1 MLPEHHFSSSPESP
15 GSPCSSESSVQNFI
29 PKLPPSPG
37 DYFVQVQKDR
47 IFRVPPPQNSRRM
60 AVYTR
65 RASSRRRRTCLRCLA
80 WAASPILLLAAALA
94 VLCLVFRPQKPVYSI
109 TALSIAGFNVSSSSY
124 LSPTFLATVR
134 AENPNQKIGLS
145 YLNGGDVTVS
155 FAGVSLCRGD
165 WPAFFQGRRN
175 LTSFQV
181 PMTGAGIRLSSAM
194 RQQLEAAQR
203 RREVALLIGIKV
215 PVRLKVGAVTSWT
228 TTVNA
233 RCDVTVDT
241 LTAESNILTESC
253 QVKNVI

>member
-1 MLPEHHFSSSPESP
+1 MLPQHHFSSSPEPP

-29 PKLPPSPG
+29 PKLPPPPG

-47 IFRVPPPQNSRRM
+47 IFRIPPPQNSRRM
-60 AVYTR
+60 AAYT
-65 RASSRRRRTCLRCLA
+65 RRRRTCLRCLA
-80 WAASPILLLAAALA
+80 WAAAPLLLLAAALA

-109 TALSIAGFNVSSSSY
+109 TALSIAGFNVSSSSS
-124 LSPTFLATVR
+124 LSPTFLTTFR
-134 AENPNQKIGLS
+134 AENPNQKIGLR

-181 PMTGAGIRLSSAM
+181 PVTGASIRLSSAM
-194 RQQLEAAQR
+194 RQQLEEAQR

-215 PVRLKVGAVTSWT
+215 PVRLKFGAVTSWT
-228 TTVNA
+228 VTVNA

-241 LTAESNILTESC
+241 LTAESNIVTESC
-253 QVKNVI
+253 QIKNVI